1 MYPVQNPPPIWT
13 EVTRQSSSTTRR
25 SAAAGRKGRMG
36 SCAYQLVAEVD
47 GGVLV
52 AGLLPLG
59 AAAVD
64 ADPPEPG
71 PPLRAAVSTSSAA
84 RLRRRVRPRLNGGL
98 LIRLGPGR
106 RRWRRSHG
114 DSRWGRGRGRGRRL
128 QCNDNR
134 RGRGHGD
141 ATRGCSGDR
150 ASSLWLVHVR
160 VEVAAGG

>member
-1 MYPVQNPPPIWT
+1 
-13 EVTRQSSSTTRR
+13 
-25 SAAAGRKGRMG
+25 MG
-36 SCAYQLVAEVD
+36 LGAYQLVAEVD

-84 RLRRRVRPRLNGGL
+84 RLRRRVRRRLNGGL
-98 LIRLGPGR
+98 LVGRGPGR
-106 RRWRRSHG
+106 RRWRRSH
-114 DSRWGRGRGRGRRL
+114 DDRCWGRDRDRRL
-128 QCNDNR
+128 QCNDDR

-141 ATRGCSGDR
+141 ATRSCSGDR
-150 ASSLWLVHVR
+150 APSLGLVHVR
-160 VEVAAGG
+160 VGGGSGGWLKRERLGGVGSETRIGVGEARRG

>member
-1 MYPVQNPPPIWT
+1 
-13 EVTRQSSSTTRR
+13 
-25 SAAAGRKGRMG
+25 MG
-36 SCAYQLVAEVD
+36 LGAYQLVAEVD

-84 RLRRRVRPRLNGGL
+84 RLRRRVRRRLNGGL
-98 LIRLGPGR
+98 LVGRGPGR

-114 DSRWGRGRGRGRRL
+114 DSRWDRGRGRGRRL